1 MEGGGSSCVDTMS
14 SSARS
19 FNSGGMV
26 FFVIG
31 TLSVT
36 TPRDALSAVSTS
48 ASGNITV
55 IPALRRALRRPSYC
69 WH

>member
-19 FNSGGMV
+19 FKSGGKYS
-26 FFVIG
+26 FVIG

-48 ASGNITV
+48 AS
-55 IPALRRALRRPSYC
+55 
-69 WH
+69 